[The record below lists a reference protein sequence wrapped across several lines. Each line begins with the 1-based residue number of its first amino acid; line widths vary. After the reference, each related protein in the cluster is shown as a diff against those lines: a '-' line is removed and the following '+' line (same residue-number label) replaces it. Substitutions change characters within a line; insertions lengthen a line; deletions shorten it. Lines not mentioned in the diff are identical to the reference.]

1 MNDMMRSRET
11 KVVSLAEIKQR
22 KMIAQYVAFY
32 GNMHDNTRKA
42 TK

>member
-1 MNDMMRSRET
+1 MSAMMRSREA

-32 GNMHDNTRKA
+32 GTTYDNTRKA

>member
-1 MNDMMRSRET
+1 M
-11 KVVSLAEIKQR
+11 KVVELAEVKKR

-32 GNMHDNTRKA
+32 GNMHDITRKA

>member
-1 MNDMMRSRET
+1 MSAMMRSREA

-22 KMIAQYVAFY
+22 KMVARYIAFY
-32 GNMHDNTRKA
+32 GTTYDIQRKA

>member
-1 MNDMMRSRET
+1 MSN
-11 KVVSLAEIKQR
+11 VVSIAEIKQR

-32 GNMHDNTRKA
+32 GNMNDGKRKA

>member
-1 MNDMMRSRET
+1 MSAMMRSREA

-32 GNMHDNTRKA
+32 GNMHDRQRKA

>member
-1 MNDMMRSRET
+1 MMRSREA

-32 GNMHDNTRKA
+32 GNMHDSERGV

>member
-1 MNDMMRSRET
+1 M

-22 KMIAQYVAFY
+22 KMIAQYVKFY
-32 GNMHDNTRKA
+32 GTTYEITRKA